1 MTPEAG
7 AFDPSDGGTAERD
20 QRPAEQGPAERL
32 LRPVLVIVLIA
43 VITVDAVHLLLT
55 HPWAVDL
62 VIPLR
67 AAERWVHGGQPY
79 LPESFRV
86 GPGYDLPFLYPPVF
100 LPFLA
105 VLAALPFW
113 LVTAA
118 WYLLQVAVAV
128 WTGRRLAIPWPWLA
142 LVLLWPPYFEAL
154 LGGNSQVLLF
164 GAFVALLYGR
174 ATAGA
179 RWQPSERD
187 PRSAD
192 RPAVVDGLLGA
203 VSGAVKVSQVQP
215 WVYLLRRR
223 PPAAIVGAAIVGLV
237 LLASVALTGLTAWT
251 DWLAQLGRASDP
263 AWPLVGSSYL
273 QYLPAPLAWGIV
285 LASVLLALVVP
296 PRHAAAW
303 LGILMIAGNPSLRIF
318 SMLYLL
324 PGLLRVRREVA
335 LLAALLVAS
344 YFPPALWLATVLVGA
359 ALVLGRS
366 RPERWLAGTSG
377 GRPG

>member
-1 MTPEAG
+1 MTPGPGEPANR
-7 AFDPSDGGTAERD
+7 ARPPTPS
-20 QRPAEQGPAERL
+20 GPAERI
-32 LRPVLVIVLIA
+32 LRPVLLFFLIA
-43 VITVDAVHLLLT
+43 VIVVDAVHLFLT

-67 AAERWVHGGQPY
+67 AADRWVQGGRPY
-79 LPESFRV
+79 LPESFQA
-86 GPGYDLPFLYPPVF
+86 GPGYDLPFLYPPAL

-105 VLAALPFW
+105 VLARLPFW
-113 LVTAA
+113 LVAAA
-118 WYLLQVAVAV
+118 WSIVQVAVAV
-128 WTGRRLAIPWPWLA
+128 WTCRRLAVPWGWLP

-174 ATAGA
+174 ATASPPWRAVG
-179 RWQPSERD
+179 RD
-187 PRSAD
+187 PATAD

-203 VSGAVKVSQVQP
+203 ISGAVKVSQVQP

-223 PPAAIVGAAIVGLV
+223 PVAAVLGAVVVGLV
-237 LLASVALTGLTAWT
+237 VAATVLLTGVSAWS
-251 DWLAQLGRASDP
+251 DWLAQLARASDP

-273 QYLPAPLAWGIV
+273 QYLPGPLAWAIV
-285 LASVLLALVVP
+285 LATTVLAFVVP

-324 PGLLRVRREVA
+324 PGLLVVRTEVA

-344 YFPPALWLATVLVGA
+344 YFPPAI
-359 ALVLGRS
+359 
-366 RPERWLAGTSG
+366 WLAGALVTGALWLGGSRPWLITPAARGGTSG
-377 GRPG
+377 